1 MSFSVSD
8 DGRHALINVAQQV
21 KKIIFL
27 HFSGGRRKSSYISQG
42 GGKRIIFLH
51 FSGEEGNIPFLHFSV
66 GTGILLLDFSE
77 GRGKLSCYISQG
89 RWKTSSC
96 FISHEGW
103 ENPFAT
109 FLSVFLV
116 ELLTCIQALSS
127 SKGFLLGPSSHGES
141 LQPVP
146 VHRLLSCSLVGGVGV

>member
-27 HFSGGRRKSSYISQG
+27 HFSGGGEKNLSTFLREEGKNHLPSFLRG
-42 GGKRIIFLH
+42 GGVYPLSTFLR
-51 FSGEEGNIPFLHFSV
+51 GGR
-66 GTGILLLDFSE
+66 GGILLLDISE

-89 RWKTSSC
+89 RWKTSSY

-103 ENPFAT
+103 
-109 FLSVFLV
+109 
-116 ELLTCIQALSS
+116 LLFS
-127 SKGFLLGPSSHGES
+127 PSSWS
-141 LQPVP
+141 
-146 VHRLLSCSLVGGVGV
+146 SC